1 MKVTQTL
8 LMILAIVFAVAL
20 ALTIA
25 MISLS
30 YTRVESEDTRDRE
43 EYTTYRAPEIT
54 ATVPILLESTTP
66 EEITT
71 PIEETTRSNTLTFAS
86 AGDGTCTLVGVGSCT
101 DSCVAIPSYSPSGER
116 VTAIAAR
123 ALYGLKQINAIQIP
137 ATVEHIGALA
147 FANCPNLVYIS
158 VSDENEDYCDID
170 GILYTSDG
178 RELLLYPPMRAG
190 TSVTISLVTT
200 EIAEMAFYN
209 CAYLTHIYYT
219 GSPEMWER
227 IAIGSKNYSLIA
239 ASKSFG

>member
-1 MKVTQTL
+1 MKMPQTF

-30 YTRVESEDTRDRE
+30 FMRVESENTRPQE
-43 EYTTYRAPEIT
+43 VETTMPT
-54 ATVPILLESTTP
+54 PQVTTLFLPPTTVP

-71 PIEETTRSNTLTFAS
+71 PEEVTTQSNSLLFAS
-86 AGDGTCTLVGVGSCT
+86 AGDGTCTLVGIGNCT
-101 DSCVAIPSYSPSGER
+101 DACVVIPAYSPAGDK
-116 VTAIAAR
+116 VTSIAAR
-123 ALYGLKQINAIQIP
+123 ALYGQKQINAIQIP

-158 VSDENEDYCDID
+158 VSDESEEYCDID

-190 TSVTISLVTT
+190 ASVTISLVTT

-209 CAYLTHIYYT
+209 CAYLSHIYYT
-219 GSPEMWER
+219 GTPEAWER
-227 IAIGSKNYSLIA
+227 ITIGSKNYSLIA
-239 ASKSFG
+239 AAKTFG

>member
-1 MKVTQTL
+1 MKVTQML
-8 LMILAIVFAVAL
+8 LIILAIVFAVAL

-30 YTRVESEDTRDRE
+30 YMQIESEDTRVPE
-43 EYTTYRAPEIT
+43 QNTTWPFPEVT
-54 ATVPILLESTTP
+54 TPILLESTTP
-66 EEITT
+66 TETTVPEEITT
-71 PIEETTRSNTLTFAS
+71 QSNALAFAS
-86 AGDGTCTLVGVGSCT
+86 AGDGTCTLIGIGSCT
-101 DSCVAIPSYSPSGER
+101 DACVVIPAYSPAGDQ

-137 ATVEHIGALA
+137 ETVEHIGALA
-147 FANCPNLVYIS
+147 FAACPNLVYIS
-158 VSDENEDYCDID
+158 VSDQNEDYCDID

-178 RELLLYPPMRAG
+178 RALLLYPPMRAG
-190 TSVTISLVTT
+190 ASVTISLVTT

-209 CAYLTHIYYT
+209 CAYLTHVYYT

-239 ASKSFG
+239 AAKTFG

>member
-1 MKVTQTL
+1 MKMTQTL

-30 YTRVESEDTRDRE
+30 YTRVEREEEKGRE
-43 EYTTYRAPEIT
+43 EYTTHRLPEVT
-54 ATVPILLESTTP
+54 TPILLETTTP
-66 EEITT
+66 EETT
-71 PIEETTRSNTLTFAS
+71 AIEEVTVPSNTLAFAS
-86 AGDGTCTLVGVGSCT
+86 AGDGTCTLVGIGSCT
-101 DSCVAIPSYSPSGER
+101 DSCVVIPTYSPAGER

-123 ALYGLKQINAIQIP
+123 ALYGQKQINAIQIP

-147 FANCPNLVYIS
+147 FANCANLVYIS
-158 VSDENEDYCDID
+158 VSDQNEDYCDID

-190 TSVTISLVTT
+190 ASVTISLVTT

-209 CAYLTHIYYT
+209 CAYLAHVYYT
-219 GSPEMWER
+219 GSPEAWER
-227 IAIGSKNYSLIA
+227 IAIGAKNYSLIA
-239 ASKSFG
+239 ASKTFG